1 MKLSIFTVLALLFTS
16 SVFSQN
22 NEVLFTVN
30 NTTVTTNEFTRVYN
44 KNIDLVQD
52 EKQKDV
58 NEYLKLYVNYKL
70 KLEEAFALGLDKN
83 KKYKNELESYRRQL
97 AKKYLTDT
105 KINDQLLEE
114 AYSRTV
120 NEVSVNHILIRVDE
134 NATAE
139 DSLKAY
145 NQVLE
150 YRSKALKDGFKST
163 MLAVDDGKRY
173 RGKTVYGETLGY
185 FNAFKMVYAFEN
197 VAYNTNVDDI
207 SMPFRTKFGF
217 HILNVLDKRESRG
230 EVTVAHIMVASNNKK
245 ITTSAGDRIKELHQ
259 KVMEG
264 ASFSDLA
271 KQFSDD
277 KNSAKKG
284 GELTRFGTGKLS
296 TKEFENAAF
305 SLSNEGEVSKP
316 IETKFGWHIIKLIK
330 KHPVASFSE
339 LKSSLEQK
347 VKKDSRS
354 KIISNKFYENLKKR
368 YNFSEVFGVK
378 EILLKV
384 VDEAFIKGTWDKSN
398 ESYNDTLATFAEEK
412 LTYIEY
418 YQYLSSKLRAYKN
431 ISDIS
436 KIVDDSYNNFVN
448 NRIYN
453 YHNENLENEFPEFKN
468 IVQEYR
474 EGLLLFDLMEQEV
487 WQKSKS
493 DTLGLKQY
501 YNENKTDYFWGKRVE
516 AIVVT
521 SENKSVA
528 KRTRNLLKKGETI
541 KELKTK
547 EENIVISEGL
557 YELLDK
563 ELPKKFKFQLG
574 VSKVFKHNNQYVVV
588 KVLKE
593 ILPLQKGFKD
603 VKGRVINDYQ
613 TQLEKDWLLSLR
625 KKYKV
630 EVNQVILNNVKK
642 AL

>member
-1 MKLSIFTVLALLFTS
+1 MKLSIFIVLTLLFTS

-22 NEVLFTVN
+22 SEVLFTVN

-44 KNIDLVQD
+44 KNIELVQD

-58 NEYLKLYVNYKL
+58 GEYLKLYVNYKL

-105 KINDQLLEE
+105 KINDKLLEE
-114 AYSRTV
+114 AYSRTI
-120 NEVSVNHILIRVDE
+120 NEVSVNHILVRVDE
-134 NATAE
+134 NATVE

-150 YRSKALKDGFKST
+150 YRNKALKDGFST
-163 MLAVDDGKRY
+163 IMQTSHN
-173 RGKTVYGETLGY
+173 GKTVYGETLGY
-185 FNAFKMVYAFEN
+185 FNAFKMVYLFEN
-197 VAYNTNVDDI
+197 VAYNTKVGDI

-230 EVTVAHIMVASNNKK
+230 EVTVAHIMVANNNKK
-245 ITTSAGDRIKELHQ
+245 ITTSAEDRIKELHQ
-259 KVMEG
+259 KVVEG

-284 GELTRFGTGKLS
+284 GALTRFGTGKLS
-296 TKEFENAAF
+296 AKEFENAAF

-316 IETKFGWHIIKLIK
+316 IQTKFGWHIIKLIK
-330 KHPVASFSE
+330 KHPVASFNE
-339 LKSSLEQK
+339 LKPSLEQN

-354 KIISNKFYENLKKR
+354 KIISNKFYDNLKKR
-368 YNFSEVFGVK
+368 YSFSEVSDVK
-378 EILLKV
+378 KTLLKV
-384 VDEAFIKGTWDKSN
+384 VDEGFLKGTWDKSN
-398 ESYNDTLATFAEEK
+398 ESYKETLATFAEEK
-412 LTYIEY
+412 LTYIQY

-431 ISDIS
+431 LSEIS

-448 NRIYN
+448 YRIYN

-493 DTLGLKQY
+493 DTIGLKQY
-501 YNENKTDYFWGKRVE
+501 YGKNKADYFWGKRVE
-516 AIVVT
+516 ATVVT
-521 SENKSVA
+521 NENKSVA
-528 KRTRNLLKKGETI
+528 KNTRALLKKGVTI

-547 EENIVISEGL
+547 EKNIVISEGL
-557 YELLDK
+557 YELMDK
-563 ELPKKFKFQLG
+563 ELPKRFKFKLG

-588 KVLKE
+588 NVLKE
-593 ILPLQKGFKD
+593 ILPKQKTFEE

-625 KKYKV
+625 RKYKV
-630 EVNQVILNNVKK
+630 EVNQVILDNVKK
-642 AL
+642 IL